1 MNQNFSSVIQIGVV
15 VPDAQ
20 ATAEHLRRFLGW
32 ESQRTWETSRVP
44 GRIYHGQPADFACR
58 MVFFQLPGI
67 EIEIIQPLSGPSCW
81 QDYLD
86 ANGCGIHHLLFDV
99 ADSEK
104 RYAWLHENG
113 IDVEQ
118 RGRALPYGEQVHWS
132 YVNSNQ
138 ELGFTMELTN
148 RREFPRDLPAIPS
161 ITGQYASLLSV
172 SVVVSNLDQ
181 SMRKWNSIL
190 GWQPESQPYRI
201 YGDRYLGAESNALTG
216 GASYRLPNLVVELVR
231 PACGKSCAKDY
242 LSRHGEGIFCITL
255 ALENREALRSLVNAG
270 LAILEQGHSLRQ
282 DQLSCWTML
291 DTKAIFG
298 FYLAVVY
305 P

>member
-1 MNQNFSSVIQIGVV
+1 MNQNFSCVLQIGIV

-20 ATAEHLRRFLGW
+20 VTAEYLHRFLGW
-32 ESQRTWETSRVP
+32 ESQRTWETSRLP

-67 EIEIIQPLSGPSCW
+67 ELEIIQPLSGPSSW

-99 ADSEK
+99 ADSEAS
-104 RYAWLHENG
+104 YAWLHENG

-132 YVNSNQ
+132 YVNSSHS
-138 ELGFTMELTN
+138 LGFTMELTN
-148 RREFPRDLPAIPS
+148 RREFPRHQPEIPS
-161 ITGQYASLLSV
+161 ISGQYASLLGV
-172 SVVVSNLDQ
+172 NVVVNNLDQ
-181 SMRKWNSIL
+181 TMRKWCSIL
-190 GWQPESQPYRI
+190 GWQPESQPCRI
-201 YGDRYLGAESNALTG
+201 YGDRYLGKESNALAG
-216 GASYRLPNLVVELVR
+216 GASFRLPNLVVELVR

-242 LSRHGEGIFCITL
+242 LSQHGEGIYCITL
-255 ALENREALRSLVNAG
+255 ALESREALLSLVQAG
-270 LAILEQGHSLRQ
+270 LAILEQGHSLCL
-282 DQLSCWTML
+282 DQLSCWTLL